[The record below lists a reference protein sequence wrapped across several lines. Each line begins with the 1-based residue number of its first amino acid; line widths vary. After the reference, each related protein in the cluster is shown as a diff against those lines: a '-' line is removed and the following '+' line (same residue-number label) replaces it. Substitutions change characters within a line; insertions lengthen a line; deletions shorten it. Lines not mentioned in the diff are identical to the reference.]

1 MHLLIL
7 LLMLREPGVAR
18 PSSWFKST
26 DCLNGLLIA
35 VITASLVMRSS
46 IGMLIRAIF
55 LRSCCPLG
63 GWISSWSR
71 RVCSLRLLG
80 TNPILLWLLRQNKV
94 LLCLTAR
101 IFYSLR
107 RNLLKVLLARI
118 ALVSVLLTGLL
129 RYVLD
134 LKLTDLLSLIHV
146 HWLLLMNLFITS
158 LEVRHIRLRDLLRL
172 RILGLNTD
180 LLSSGHRILLR
191 SIKIFR
197 LRWLLM

>member
-1 MHLLIL
+1 
-7 LLMLREPGVAR
+7 
-18 PSSWFKST
+18 
-26 DCLNGLLIA
+26 
-35 VITASLVMRSS
+35 
-46 IGMLIRAIF
+46 MLIRAIF